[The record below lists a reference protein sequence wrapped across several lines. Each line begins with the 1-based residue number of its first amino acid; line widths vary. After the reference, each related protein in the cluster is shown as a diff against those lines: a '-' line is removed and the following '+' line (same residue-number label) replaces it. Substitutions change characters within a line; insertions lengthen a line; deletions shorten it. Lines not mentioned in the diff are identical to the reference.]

1 MSQTRSPST
10 QQVYGLARVCRVW
23 EVARST
29 VYATKRRGAGPGA
42 AGSPRRRGPKPRWS
56 DEALLIQIRAVLGA
70 TPFLG
75 EGHRKVW
82 ARLRWQGVRTAKAR
96 VLRLMRGAQL
106 LAPSR
111 GGHAHGPKAHDG
123 TITTE
128 QPDQMWGMDATSCL
142 TRRDG
147 TATVFVVVDHCAA
160 ECIGLHAARP
170 GTRFEAVEPLR
181 QGVQDLFGAYA
192 EGIATGLQAR
202 HDHGS
207 QYVSDYFQD
216 ELRFLGI
223 ESSPAFVREPEGNGV
238 AERFIRTLKEQL
250 LWVRTFD
257 TVEDLRQALLEF
269 KERYNH
275 GWLCERHGH
284 QTPAVVRAATAR
296 HRVAA

>member
-1 MSQTRSPST
+1 MSQTCSPST
-10 QQVYGLARVCRVW
+10 QQRYGLARVCRVW

-29 VYATKRRGAGPGA
+29 VYLHQARATTLAPP
-42 AGSPRRRGPKPRWS
+42 PRKRGPKPPWT
-56 DEALLIQIRAVLGA
+56 DEALLEQIRAVLA
-70 TPFLG
+70 ASPFLG

-82 ARLRWQGVRTAKAR
+82 ARLRWAEVRTSKGR
-96 VLRLMRGAQL
+96 VLRLMREAQL
-106 LAPSR
+106 LAPTR
-111 GGHAHGPKAHDG
+111 LGHAHGPKAHDG
-123 TITTE
+123 TITTDA
-128 QPDQMWGMDATSCL
+128 PDQMWGMDATSCL
-142 TRRDG
+142 TRREG

-181 QGVQDLFGAYA
+181 QGVHAIFGAYA

-223 ESSPAFVREPEGNGV
+223 ASSPAFVREPEGNGV

-250 LWVRTFD
+250 LWVRSFD
-257 TVEDLRQALLEF
+257 TVEELRQALLEF
-269 KERYNH
+269 KERYNRA
-275 GWLCERHGH
+275 WLCERHRH
-284 QTPAVVRAATAR
+284 QTPAAVRAAR
-296 HRVAA
+296 RPAAAA